1 MNEKKLLFVEDNIIA
16 ADAIKSFLSNRYKGL
31 SVAHSAED
39 AYDMFLADNHDLV
52 ITDLHLP
59 NMNGFELLQKIKETK
74 PQTVVFV
81 ISAHN
86 TPDNAREAKELGA
99 AKFFPKPLDLDML
112 EKAVREALGKQA

>member
-1 MNEKKLLFVEDNIIA
+1 MDNKKLLFVEDNIIA
-16 ADAIKSFLSNRYKGL
+16 ADAIKSFLSNRYDKL

-59 NMNGFELLQKIKETK
+59 NMNGFDLLQKIKETN

-86 TPDNAREAKELGA
+86 TPDNTKEAKELGA

-112 EKAVREALGKQA
+112 EKAVKEALSK